1 MWAVEAVIVVVFVFA
16 LFCVPQL
23 MAFCGHDYRAFC
35 ILGGALLAFAL
46 AFALV
51 VSGLRQYGYIPVH
64 CGCGRCGG

>member
-1 MWAVEAVIVVVFVFA
+1 MWAVEAVIVVVFVFV

-35 ILGGALLAFAL
+35 ILGCILGGALL